1 MNTDK
6 KSQIGILLKIDE
18 KKERLQEIQQE
29 MADPAFWADREK
41 SIPIS
46 KEMAAINE
54 IINNFETANNDQEIA
69 KLEKETLYSG
79 QYDTNNAILSIH
91 AGAGGTEAQD
101 WSGILKRMFERYC
114 ERTNYTFNLIDETK
128 GEEAGIKS
136 LTAEIKGYMAF
147 GNLKSEAG
155 VHRLV
160 RISPFDA
167 DKSRHTSFALVEV
180 TPEVESLGEVEI
192 DPKHLKVDFYRS
204 GGHCG
209 QNVNKVETAVR
220 ITHLPTG
227 IIAASQNE
235 RSQIQNRELAMKI
248 LISRIKI
255 LMEKEHKQR
264 ADELRGVHISPEW
277 GSQIRSYVLHPYQ
290 MVKDHRTN
298 FETTETQKVLNGE
311 LDQFMEIFLRLNA
324 KNV

>member
-1 MNTDK
+1 MNSDK
-6 KSQIGILLKIDE
+6 KTQIGLLLKIDE
-18 KKERLQEIQQE
+18 KKQRLQEIQNE
-29 MADPAFWADREK
+29 MENPDFWSDREK
-41 SIPIS
+41 SVIIS
-46 KEMAAINE
+46 KEMSALNE
-54 IINNFETANNDQEIA
+54 IINRFENANDDQAIA
-69 KLEKETLYSG
+69 ELEKETLYSG
-79 QYDTNNAILSIH
+79 EYDTNNAILSIH

-101 WSGILKRMFERYC
+101 WSGILKRMFERFC
-114 ERTNYTFNLIDETK
+114 ERKKYSFNLIDETK

-136 LTAEIKGYMAF
+136 LTAEIKGYQAF

-167 DKSRHTSFALVEV
+167 DKARHTSFALVEI

-192 DPKHLKVDFYRS
+192 DPKDLKVDFYRS
-204 GGHCG
+204 GGHGG

-227 IIAASQNE
+227 IMAASQNE
-235 RSQIQNRELAMKI
+235 RSQGQNRELAMKI

-255 LMEKEHKQR
+255 LMEKENKER
-264 ADELRGVHISPEW
+264 ADELRGIHISPEW
-277 GSQIRSYVLHPYQ
+277 GNQIRSYVLHPYQ

-298 FETTETQKVLNGE
+298 CETSETQKVLDGE
-311 LDQFMEIFLRLNA
+311 LDQFIESFLKLNA